1 MTDIASLGIKV
12 TTDGVADASAKLD
25 KLATSGDKAAT
36 STGNLNKAFNQAGG
50 IDKPAKAAAQAF
62 NQQTA
67 ALAKLAG
74 QIDPTIAKLDKL
86 DALQTQLGKFKK
98 SGMISADDFTAL
110 NATLDASRA
119 KIGGASDAV
128 HKFSLNNSLA
138 RRELGYLAKD
148 LATGNYGRFQQS
160 ALTLAN
166 ASGVMQLA
174 FTAMGA
180 AVLGAVAAVAL
191 FAVGAFKGAA
201 ESEELRKSVIAT
213 GGAAGITGA
222 AFRSISQDIGSAT
235 GSYSDAAKAIAVFS
249 TSTKVAGVD
258 VEALGTAAVNMAKVT
273 GVSVE
278 KAADAILSLSKDP
291 ANAVAELNEKYN
303 FLTSAQYA
311 YIKALEDSGQSE
323 RASAVAQGI
332 AAQAFADR
340 AKDVDDGA
348 GVIIRAA
355 HAVGSAWDSAWD
367 SIKGIGAT
375 KGLGDQVKDVQA
387 KIASLTGGAFMPNGQ
402 FQQGADD
409 NDPRV
414 KALQA
419 QLDNLRGQQAA
430 AGFKATD
437 DAKAALANQQ
447 SIAAQKRLS
456 AFDPPD
462 VKLINTIKKA
472 NVDRLAALYGVVD
485 PEQKKAIEA
494 QFTRQVQDANYAY
507 QTAIHRGVK
516 APKKPKADPFNSLN
530 GLVESAQLFDNGVG
544 GNKAE
549 NEQVKKITALAS
561 AGAKLIASGHDVA
574 KVQAQVAKGVE
585 ALNEGYAK
593 QAKILAAENATAI
606 QQYQASLDK
615 QNQALQRSIDSQI
628 ASISLGAKEAQQQ
641 QQINAL
647 YEKNAQAL
655 TDLQLRRDAVKA
667 KGGDTAVLDADIVAL
682 KRNIDQQVKIV
693 TDGFVAI
700 DAAESNGMNGV
711 HRAIQNFMD
720 QQKDVAGQMEA
731 LTTQFIGGFGDAF
744 ASFVSG
750 AESAKKAFGS
760 LIDSMYQSALK
771 FVANKAI
778 QGFLDSF
785 KSTGGGSAS
794 STPGSSAG
802 GWGSIFSNIVNAF
815 ASSKSAKGNVFTSP
829 SLSAYSGQVVSKPT
843 MFAFAH
849 GAGLMG
855 EAGPEAI
862 LPLRRTPAG
871 KLGVEV
877 SGGSTGAGPRGAVS
891 VNQTIVVQGT
901 INRRTA
907 SQIAQESARTQR
919 IAQTRNA

>member
-1 MTDIASLGIKV
+1 MDLASLSVKV
-12 TTDGVADASAKLD
+12 TTNGVQQAATDLD
-25 KLATSGDKAAT
+25 KLATSGDKAAK
-36 STGNLNKAFNQAGG
+36 STDNLNKSFNQAGG

-62 NQQTA
+62 NQETA

-74 QIDPTIAKLDKL
+74 QIDPTIAKFDKL

-174 FTAMGA
+174 FTGMGA
-180 AVLGAVAAVAL
+180 AVLGAVATVAL
-191 FAVGAFKGAA
+191 FAVGAAKGAA

-222 AFRSISQDIGSAT
+222 AFRSISQDIGGAT
-235 GSYSDAAKAIAVFS
+235 GSYSDAAKAIAVFAN
-249 TSTKVAGVD
+249 STKVAGVD
-258 VEALGTAAVNMAKVT
+258 VQTLGTAAVNMATVT
-273 GVSVE
+273 GLSAE
-278 KAADAILSLSKDP
+278 KASEAILSLSKDP

-311 YIKALEDSGQSE
+311 YIRALEDSGQSE

-348 GVIIRAA
+348 GIIIRAA
-355 HAVGSAWDSAWD
+355 HAVGRAWDSAWD
-367 SIKGIGAT
+367 SIKGVGAT

-387 KIASLTGGAFMPNGQ
+387 KIASLTGGAFLPNGN
-402 FQQGADD
+402 FQQGADN

-419 QLDNLRGQQAA
+419 QLAELRRQQVA

-437 DAKAALANQQ
+437 DAQTALANQQ
-447 SIAAQKRLS
+447 AIAAQKRLS
-456 AFDPPD
+456 QFNPPD
-462 VKLINTIKKA
+462 VTLINTIKKA
-472 NVDRLAALYGVVD
+472 GADRLAALYGVVD
-485 PEQKKAIEA
+485 PAQRKLIEA
-494 QFTRQVQDANYAY
+494 QFTKQVRDANDAY
-507 QTAIHRGVK
+507 QSAITKGV
-516 APKKPKADPFNSLN
+516 KKPKAAGADPFASLN
-530 GLVESAQLFDNGVG
+530 GLVQKAQVFDQGVG
-544 GNKAE
+544 GDKA
-549 NEQVKKITALAS
+549 NNQQVTAILAIVD
-561 AGAKLIASGHDVA
+561 AGAKLIESGKSVA
-574 KVQAQVAKGVE
+574 QVQALVEKGVS

-593 QAKILAAENATAI
+593 QAKIVDERNVTALKA
-606 QQYQASLDK
+606 YQSA
-615 QNQALQRSIDSQI
+615 IDQQI
-628 ASISLGAKEAQQQ
+628 AARQQEIDLQVAAIGMGAKEA
-641 QQINAL
+641 
-647 YEKNAQAL
+647 
-655 TDLQLRRDAVKA
+655 LQLQETARIRSRVASTIEQLNRQRA
-667 KGGDTAVLDADIVAL
+667 QKGADT
-682 KRNIDQQVKIV
+682 K
-693 TDGFVAI
+693 FI
-700 DAAESNGMNGV
+700 DAEIEAQKASIPVLVKQEDDKWKAIAAAQSNGLNGMQT
-711 HRAIQNFMD
+711 AAKNFLED
-720 QQKDVAGQMEA
+720 QKNTAAQMEA

-744 ASFVSG
+744 AQFVSG

-778 QGFLDSF
+778 QGLLDSF
-785 KSTGGGSAS
+785 SSTGGGSAS
-794 STPGSSAG
+794 STPGSTAG

-815 ASSKSAKGNVFTSP
+815 ASSKSAKGNVFTSTG
-829 SLSAYSGQVVSKPT
+829 LSQYSGQVVSKPT

-871 KLGVEV
+871 KLGIEV
-877 SGGSTGAGPRGAVS
+877 SGGSSGAGPRGAVS

-907 SQIAQESARTQR
+907 AQIAQQSAREQR